1 MAGGEEAMVV
11 RILLS
16 RLWTNSLLH
25 LMDEVPG
32 AQLP

>member
-1 MAGGEEAMVV
+1 MVRV
-11 RILLS
+11 RADAVS

-32 AQLP
+32 VQLP